1 MKKRISSSFPD
12 QNFQQG
18 RGGGGR
24 GGGADGYGLDLTCN
38 RRAATVSGDGEWRR
52 RVATSTASGD
62 VDGEWRRGRRRAT
75 ELLERRLGS
84 LLPRF
89 RSIFL
94 LFFPFLVQEKICS
107 LLRFDRD

>member
-1 MKKRISSSFPD
+1 MGLAWISPAID
-12 QNFQQG
+12 
-18 RGGGGR
+18 
-24 GGGADGYGLDLTCN
+24 
-38 RRAATVSGDGEWRR
+38 ERR
-52 RVATSTASGD
+52 RSVATASGD
-62 VDGEWRRGRRRAT
+62 GNGEWRRGRRPAT

-107 LLRFDRD
+107 SLRFDRD

>member
-1 MKKRISSSFPD
+1 MGMVWFSPAI
-12 QNFQQG
+12 
-18 RGGGGR
+18 
-24 GGGADGYGLDLTCN
+24 
-38 RRAATVSGDGEWRR
+38 GERR
-52 RVATSTASGD
+52 RSVETASGG
-62 VDGEWRRGRRRAT
+62 VDGEWRRGQQRAT

-107 LLRFDRD
+107 SLRFDRDEGKEKIPFLVLRF